1 MAAPWLSCL
10 LCCHERGILHLVSLL
25 QWGHQGA
32 SATDVVIST
41 EGVESRAAQ
50 SIDKDRIH
58 GEHCQKEIKAGNMMR
73 GRWLQEQ
80 LLRAACEVKKQKR
93 SPKRE
98 GSYLGLGSFSTL
110 VILMIALS

>member
-50 SIDKDRIH
+50 SVDKDRIH

-73 GRWLQEQ
+73 GHWLQEQ

-93 SPKRE
+93 SPKWE